1 MKFEQSPSKPSV
13 DTQEYTRALLD
24 QLSEQNNLWKLTL
37 GYLAEKEVGNPLVI
51 PSILTENRAYSA
63 PQASI
68 VAIRVVTNQ
77 TSGVSITAN
86 GSIYIPVGLSYTQV
100 PTGQLNQISVG
111 GLNDGNKVWVQYLD
125 ERAAAMSAAG
135 DGNVVQLTGSL
146 PPEMIV
152 QSGAAVYAGD
162 GSIYLGTPSAKQP
175 VVPNLANGGGAWG
188 ASVGTSDGGAGVNI
202 GAIGTYGFNGSSWD
216 KERVIASATGVA
228 ATPYSG
234 GQSVAITT
242 ATTTAVKGS
251 PGVVGTVINA
261 GSATSGA
268 ITIYDNTAASG
279 KIIWSGTLTAGQ
291 ILPLGMPCG
300 TGITVVTAAANTL
313 VVSYA

>member
-13 DTQEYTRALLD
+13 DSQEYTRALLD

-37 GYLAEKEVGNPLVI
+37 GYLAEREVGNPLVI

-146 PPEMIV
+146 APLNADPPRLI
-152 QSGAAVYAGD
+152 AAIPYTDFGTSASTGQNDFARVLTRNARHRTFSAVNALNQAVSADDVYLWD
-162 GSIYLGTPSAKQP
+162 SSIKP
-175 VVPNLANGGGAWG
+175 GGAP
-188 ASVGTSDGGAGVNI
+188 ADLVGSGINI
-202 GAIGTYGFNGSSWD
+202 GQANS
-216 KERVIASATGVA
+216 
-228 ATPYSG
+228 
-234 GQSVAITT
+234 
-242 ATTTAVKGS
+242 
-251 PGVVGTVINA
+251 
-261 GSATSGA
+261 
-268 ITIYDNTAASG
+268 
-279 KIIWSGTLTAGQ
+279 TAG
-291 ILPLGMPCG
+291 IMAADDAEFPVLGRSVDSLS
-300 TGITVVTAAANTL
+300 ISLTAAANPTSGSFYL
-313 VVSYA
+313 YVTELI

>member
-146 PPEMIV
+146 APLT
-152 QSGAAVYAGD
+152 AVGPT
-162 GSIYLGTPSAKQP
+162 SVSLP
-175 VVPNLANGGGAWG
+175 
-188 ASVGTSDGGAGVNI
+188 ASD
-202 GAIGTYGFNGSSWD
+202 FN
-216 KERVIASATGVA
+216 
-228 ATPYSG
+228 
-234 GQSVAITT
+234 TT
-242 ATTTAVKGS
+242 A
-251 PGVVGTVINA
+251 
-261 GSATSGA
+261 
-268 ITIYDNTAASG
+268 
-279 KIIWSGTLTAGQ
+279 
-291 ILPLGMPCG
+291 
-300 TGITVVTAAANTL
+300 L
-313 VVSYA
+313 VVSGQYGVFHRNARTRYVIVSNNLSVSITVYLVPFDDLGTASVPSGLTQDASNTYTVAAGNAAQFAYNSVPTMNAPLNSFYLGITPAATGATGTIDVAWIENI